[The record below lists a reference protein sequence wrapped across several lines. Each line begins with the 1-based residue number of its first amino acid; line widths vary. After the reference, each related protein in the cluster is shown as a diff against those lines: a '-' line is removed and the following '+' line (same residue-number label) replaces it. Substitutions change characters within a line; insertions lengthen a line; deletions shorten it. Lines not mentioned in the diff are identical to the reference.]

1 MRITRLSLQN
11 FRNHT
16 DTSVEWAP
24 HVNLITGANGAGKT
38 NLIDA
43 IHYLCMSRS
52 FVSSS
57 DQYVVRE
64 GEKYFMIGGHFEG
77 EIRSRFKVGC
87 SYSRGEGKKI
97 FVNDSP
103 LERLSDLIG
112 MVPVV
117 VLSPED
123 LKLTGDGPAE
133 RRGFIDGFIS
143 QFSPAYLR
151 ELITYRRIRKQ
162 RNRLLQEYTGPVSS
176 LKANLEPWDVQMIE
190 SGSWIVAKRTEVLN
204 RFKSYLE
211 QQFESFSGIHL
222 KPGLEYQTFCEPDE
236 DPGLIEQKFRDALEE
251 NFEKE
256 VEREQTIIGPH
267 RDEIV
272 FYLGDMELRNYGSQG
287 QHRLF
292 SVALKMAQ
300 LFYYS
305 DELDDLP
312 IMLLDD
318 VFGNLDQEKTEIL
331 LNTLLEHPG
340 QTFVT
345 SASEVPFKN
354 LQLNSTRKDE
364 NRWYRVAGGE
374 VSLKS

>member
-11 FRNHT
+11 FRNHA

-24 HVNLITGANGAGKT
+24 HVNLITGANGEGKT

-52 FVSSS
+52 FVASS
-57 DQYVVRE
+57 DQYVVRD
-64 GEKYFMIGGHFEG
+64 GEKYFMISGHFEG

-123 LKLTGDGPAE
+123 LKLTGEGPAE

-151 ELITYRRIRKQ
+151 KLITYRRIRKQ

-176 LKANLEPWDVQMIE
+176 LKANLEPWDIQMIE
-190 SGSWIVAKRTEVLN
+190 SGSWIVAKRTEVLS

-211 QQFESFSGIHL
+211 QQFESFSGIRL

-236 DPGLIEQKFRDALEE
+236 NPGLIEQKFRHALEE

-256 VEREQTIIGPH
+256 MEREQTIIGPH

-331 LNTLLEHPG
+331 LNTLLKHPG

-345 SASEVPFKN
+345 SASEVPFKD
-354 LQLNSTRKDE
+354 LQLNSIKKEE
-364 NRWYRVAGGE
+364 NRWYRVTGGE